1 MQQSQSSYIPQTHQS
16 IQQLQNQ
23 FGIITSSP
31 NSGLGQVSADII
43 KPTTVYTYS
52 GTSNG
57 GVVQL
62 NDSNSILPQTNIYSS
77 FDPSLNKQMTVT
89 TTTIT
94 QHQRTPSQNSIQQSK
109 TLIPEYN
116 PYQYAVQQVAQQPYE
131 EDKIKKTN
139 NKNSKNGDASDS
151 SDDEQ
156 KQVTELKFSKKVW
169 RQSYIL
175 LAQKI
180 IEDLNN
186 KVTLKDSHISQLIK
200 ATDLKDQQIQQM
212 SIEINQIRQQN
223 GYSIKVG
230 GQSSQQY
237 LDLQGQF
244 EVLLRRCE
252 EFELDNRQ
260 LAQIVQQKEDEKYN
274 LLNNIVILT
283 AQLEAQS
290 SASKFQ
296 TVVLQSNFST
306 EAEVWKQKCGQLE
319 AEMQQLRLS
328 QNNQTNYQLEIINM
342 QLKDK
347 NNEIERLKQQ
357 LAQIQNNSEI
367 QIRLEIENK
376 SLQSQIQTLNA
387 QISSLNIQIQQI
399 QGSSIELQNSILKI
413 NTLELKVKDYET
425 QIQVLQTQI
434 KQLGGNKQRLEEL
447 EQQLILMNDELQKKQ
462 QEINQLIDRCRNLEN
477 QLINSNEVEG
487 LKRSN
492 KEKES
497 KLQQQQ
503 LWMEN
508 EIKNREALIIELRQ
522 KCVNYEQQLSMQ
534 SSITEIE
541 QLRKLLREQEDKL
554 RAMESAN
561 GNTGMMEAHIQD
573 LNNQIY
579 NISQQLKIQN
589 MDSSDLRSRCDNLTR
604 QLSEAESKYQNIST
618 QFQESEYN
626 NKVIIS
632 QNNELVSKVKSLES
646 QLSQYNV
653 QINQIYL
660 YETQYNQLQANYFDL
675 LAQFVLICS
684 ALESQSGNKQASFDI
699 NYLQNNDMEMKIL
712 RQDNTDLANKCV
724 ILQNQISSKDS
735 EAQQILFKFN
745 EIEKSNKIII
755 EQNSDLQRQ
764 LREKDSEILIL
775 KSNQTSQIQVIS
787 LQQEVSEWKAKYE
800 QSKNDILVVAQ
811 NVERLKGFLYEKDQE
826 MIQWRNKANQQTFL
840 EGENSRLRIQI
851 QNLEEE
857 INMFKRTD
865 RISAPDNNH
874 QLIIQLSQRDSEL
887 EDHKKRLAAYALK
900 NAELQGEVEFLKAKK
915 LSGSPDD
922 LSIGSQADKDQ
933 LIHKYRIENKRLNDD
948 LQQLQQLIKIQQTE
962 IRYQK
967 GVKGCGYGCN

>member
-16 IQQLQNQ
+16 LQQLQNQ

-31 NSGLGQVSADII
+31 NTGLGQVSADIV
-43 KPTTVYTYS
+43 KPTTVYTFS

-57 GVVQL
+57 SVVQL
-62 NDSNSILPQTNIYSS
+62 NDSNSIVPQTNIYSS

-94 QHQRTPSQNSIQQSK
+94 QHKRTPSQNTIQQTK

-131 EDKIKKTN
+131 EDNVKKSS
-139 NKNSKNGDASDS
+139 NKNGQNGDDS

-169 RQSYIL
+169 KQSYIL
-175 LAQKI
+175 LAQRI

-186 KVTLKDSHISQLIK
+186 KVTLKDAHISQLIK

-223 GYSIKVG
+223 GYSIKAG
-230 GQSSQQY
+230 GSTSQEY
-237 LDLQGQF
+237 LALQGQF
-244 EVLLRRCE
+244 EDLLRKCQ
-252 EFELDNRQ
+252 EFEQDNRQ
-260 LAQIVQQKEDEKYN
+260 LAQIVQHKEEEKYE
-274 LLNNIVILT
+274 LLNNIVLLT

-296 TVVLQSNFST
+296 TVVLQSNFSA

-328 QNNQTNYQLEIINM
+328 QNNQTNYQLEIINI
-342 QLKDK
+342 QLRDK

-357 LAQIQNNSEI
+357 LAQAQKSSEN

-376 SLQSQIQTLNA
+376 SLQSQISTLNA
-387 QISSLNIQIQQI
+387 QNASLNIQIQQF
-399 QGSSIELQNSILKI
+399 QGSSIELQNSTLKI
-413 NTLELKVKDYET
+413 NTLELKLKDYET
-425 QIQVLQTQI
+425 QIQLLQTQI

-447 EQQLILMNDELQKKQ
+447 EQQLILMNDEIQRKQ
-462 QEINQLIDRCRNLEN
+462 QEINSLTDRCRNLEN
-477 QLINSNEVEG
+477 QLTNLNEVEG

-492 KEKES
+492 KEKEN

-508 EIKNREALIIELRQ
+508 EIKNREAQIVELRQ
-522 KCVNYEQQLSMQ
+522 KCVNYEQQLSIQQ

-541 QLRKLLREQEDKL
+541 QLRRLLREQEDKL
-554 RAMESAN
+554 RAMESSN
-561 GNTGMMEAHIQD
+561 GNTALMEAHIQD

-579 NISQQLKIQN
+579 NLSQQLKIQN
-589 MDSSDLRSRCDNLTR
+589 MDSSDLRTRCDNLTR
-604 QLSEAESKYQNIST
+604 QLSEAESKFQNISA

-632 QNNELVSKVKSLES
+632 QNNELVSKVQSLES

-660 YETQYNQLQANYFDL
+660 YETQYNQLQSNYFEL
-675 LAQFVLICS
+675 LTQFVLICS
-684 ALESQSGNKQASFDI
+684 ALESQSGNKQSSIDI
-699 NYLQNNDMEMKIL
+699 NYFQNNDMEMKIL

-724 ILQNQISSKDS
+724 ILQNQISSKDL
-735 EAQQILFKFN
+735 EVQQILFKFN

-755 EQNSDLQRQ
+755 DQNSDLQRQ

-775 KSNQTSQIQVIS
+775 KSNQTSQIQVIT
-787 LQQEVSEWKAKYE
+787 LQQEVSEWKTKYE
-800 QSKNDILVVAQ
+800 QSKEDILVVAQ
-811 NVERLKGFLYEKDQE
+811 NVERLKGFLNEKDQE

-857 INMFKRTD
+857 INMLKRTD

-887 EDHKKRLAAYALK
+887 EEHKKRLAAYALK
-900 NAELQGEVEFLKAKK
+900 NAELQGEVEFLKTKK
-915 LSGSPDD
+915 LSGAPDD

-967 GVKGCGYGCN
+967 GTKGCGYGCN

>member
-16 IQQLQNQ
+16 LSQLQTQ
-23 FGIITSSP
+23 FGIISSSP
-31 NSGLGQVSADII
+31 NSGLGQLSTDIV

-57 GVVQL
+57 GVVQF
-62 NDSNSILPQTNIYSS
+62 NESNSILPQTNIYSS
-77 FDPSLNKQMTVT
+77 FDPSLNKQVTVT
-89 TTTIT
+89 TTTVT
-94 QHQRTPSQNSIQQSK
+94 QHKRTPSQNSIQQSK
-109 TLIPEYN
+109 SSIPEYN
-116 PYQYAVQQVAQQPYE
+116 PYQYAVQQVAQQPLE
-131 EDKIKKTN
+131 EEKVKKTN
-139 NKNSKNGDASDS
+139 NKNGGDSDS

-156 KQVTELKFSKKVW
+156 KEVTELKFSKKVW
-169 RQSYIL
+169 KKSYIL

-186 KVTLKDSHISQLIK
+186 KLTLKDAHISQLIK
-200 ATDLKDQQIQQM
+200 ATDLKDQQIQQL

-223 GYSIKVG
+223 GYSVNVVS
-230 GQSSQQY
+230 QNSQQY
-237 LDLQGQF
+237 LALQAQF
-244 EVLLRRCE
+244 EDLLRKCE
-252 EFELDNRQ
+252 EFEQDNRQ
-260 LAQIVQQKEDEKYN
+260 LAQIVQHKEEEKYD
-274 LLNNIVILT
+274 LLNNIFLLT

-290 SASKFQ
+290 SAGKFQ
-296 TVVLQSNFST
+296 TVVLQSNFSA

-328 QNNQTNYQLEIINM
+328 QSNQVNYQVEIINM
-342 QLKDK
+342 QLKDR

-357 LAQIQNNSEI
+357 LAQIQNNSEN

-399 QGSSIELQNSILKI
+399 QGSSIELQSSMLKI
-413 NTLELKVKDYET
+413 NTLELKIKDYET

-434 KQLGGNKQRLEEL
+434 KQSGGNKQRLEEM
-447 EQQLILMNDELQKKQ
+447 EQQLIIMNDELQKKQ
-462 QEINQLIDRCRNLEN
+462 QEINVLIDRCRNLEN
-477 QLINSNEVEG
+477 QLSNLNEVEG

-508 EIKNREALIIELRQ
+508 EIKNRDDKIQELMQ
-522 KCVNYEQQLSMQ
+522 KCANYEQQIS
-534 SSITEIE
+534 
-541 QLRKLLREQEDKL
+541 
-554 RAMESAN
+554 AMESAK
-561 GNTGMMEAHIQD
+561 GNTGMMEAHIQE

-579 NISQQLKIQN
+579 NLSQQLKIQN
-589 MDSSDLRSRCDNLTR
+589 MDSNDLRSRCDNLTR
-604 QLSEAESKYQNIST
+604 QLSEAEAKYQNISA

-626 NKVIIS
+626 NKVIIG
-632 QNNELVSKVKSLES
+632 QNNDLVNKVQQLES

-660 YETQYNQLQANYFDL
+660 YETQYNQLQGNYFEL
-675 LAQFVLICS
+675 LTQFVLICS
-684 ALESQSGNKQASFDI
+684 ALESQSGNKQPSFDI

-724 ILQNQISSKDS
+724 ILQNQINSKDL
-735 EAQQILFKFN
+735 ETQQILFKFN

-755 EQNSDLQRQ
+755 DQNSDLQRQ
-764 LREKDSEILIL
+764 LREKDSEILVL
-775 KSNQTSQIQVIS
+775 KTNQTSSIQLIT

-800 QSKNDILVVAQ
+800 QSKNDILIVAE
-811 NVERLKGFLYEKDQE
+811 NVERLKGFLNEKDQE

-840 EGENSRLRIQI
+840 EGENSRLRIQV

-857 INMFKRTD
+857 INMLKRTD

-874 QLIIQLSQRDSEL
+874 QLILQLSQRDSEL
-887 EDHKKRLAAYALK
+887 EEHKKRLAAYALK
-900 NAELQGEVEFLKAKK
+900 NAELQGEVEFLKTKK
-915 LSGSPDD
+915 LSGAPDD